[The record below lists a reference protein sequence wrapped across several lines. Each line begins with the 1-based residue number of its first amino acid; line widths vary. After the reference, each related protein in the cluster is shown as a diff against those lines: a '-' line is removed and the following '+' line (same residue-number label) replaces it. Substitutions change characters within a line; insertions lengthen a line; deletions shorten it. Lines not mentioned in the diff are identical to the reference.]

1 MISKTNL
8 PIKIIILTV
17 ILDSVG
23 IGIMIPVLPNLMTDV
38 LPGKT
43 VAEAAVW
50 GGILAS
56 IFAVM
61 QFIFGPILGSLSDTF
76 GRRPVILISLI
87 FMALDYII
95 MGLATSIWL
104 LLFGRILGGI
114 TASTHATAAAYVAD
128 ISSSE
133 QKAARFGYIGA
144 GFGIGFVLG
153 PIIGG
158 LLGEV
163 GPRIPFFA
171 AAFVSALNAAACY
184 FFLQES
190 LNNKAQKRFSLKNI
204 SFCESKDAIM
214 WGIFSFFQP
223 IPIMCLLTFF
233 ISNGMMDENLR
244 NDHTFSDN

>member
-1 MISKTNL
+1 M
-8 PIKIIILTV
+8 TV
-17 ILDSVG
+17 ILDSIG
-23 IGIMIPVLPNLMTDV
+23 IGIMIPVLPTLMTDV
-38 LPGKT
+38 LPGRT

-61 QFIFGPILGSLSDTF
+61 QFIFGPILGSLSDAF
-76 GRRPVILISLI
+76 GRRPVILISLV

-95 MGLATSIWL
+95 MGLAGSIWM
-104 LLFGRILGGI
+104 LLFGRVLGGM
-114 TASTHATAAAYVAD
+114 TASAHSTAAAYIAD

-133 QKAARFGYIGA
+133 LKAARFGYIGA

-158 LLGEV
+158 LLGEI

-190 LNNKAQKRFSLKNI
+190 LNKKNKKQFS
-204 SFCESKDAIM
+204 
-214 WGIFSFFQP
+214 
-223 IPIMCLLTFF
+223 
-233 ISNGMMDENLR
+233 
-244 NDHTFSDN
+244 